1 MKQVIQDLRDGKIEV
16 AEVPAPQLGRK
27 QILIRTTRTLIS
39 SGTERMLLEFGEASW
54 IGKARQQ
61 PDKVRMVL
69 DKVKTD
75 GLIPTYESV
84 RAKLDSPIPL
94 GYCHV
99 GVVLE
104 VGKDVTGFKPG
115 DRVISNG
122 SHAEMVA
129 VPVNLCAK
137 IPDAVSDEEA
147 VFTVLGSIALQ
158 GVRLAAPTL
167 GECFVVTGLGIIGL
181 ITAQLLK
188 ANGCRVL
195 GLDFDDRRLQLA
207 RTYGIEAYKPTDDQ
221 SLLDRALTFSRGR
234 GVDGVLIAAATDSS
248 TPLLQA
254 AQMCRKKG
262 RVVLIG
268 VTGGEFSRTEF
279 FKKELTFQVSCS
291 YGPGRYDADYEEN
304 GLDYPAGYVRW
315 TEGRNFEAMLDMLA
329 AKAITTENL
338 ISHRFE
344 IQNAA
349 DAYET
354 IKDGANSL
362 GVLLKYPEHTSHSR
376 TVVAQAAE
384 AAPLRGGTPMT
395 VSAVG
400 AGNYATRTLL
410 PAMKAA
416 GAIFHNIVTSRGLTS
431 MHAARKFGFKNAST
445 DLTQA
450 WGADAGNTV
459 LIATRHSSHAGFT
472 IDALKHGKNVFV
484 EKPLTVT
491 AEQLKDVEATYN
503 SLAPN
508 ARPLVMVGFNRR
520 FSPLT
525 QKMKSLLGSLNSP
538 KVVNITINAGAIPD
552 DHWTQSMAEGR
563 RLIGEGCHFIDL
575 ARFLVGH
582 PIVSSQVASA
592 KPNVGA
598 GNAEDHF
605 VATLRF
611 KDGSLAT
618 IQYFAN
624 GHRSFP
630 KERIEVACQGRVLQ
644 LDNFRALRGFGFGTF
659 SKMKLWR
666 QDKGQTA
673 MAKAFA
679 EAIGKG
685 GPSPIEWNELV
696 EVARV
701 SIELS
706 EALRAN
712 G

>member
-1 MKQVIQDLRDGKIEV
+1 MKQVTQDLKDGKIEV

-39 SGTERMLLEFGEASW
+39 SGTERMLLEFGEANW
-54 IGKARQQ
+54 VNKARQQ

-75 GLIPTYESV
+75 GLFPTIEAV

-99 GVVLE
+99 GVVTE
-104 VGKDVTGFKPG
+104 VGKDVVGFKLG

-122 SHAEMVA
+122 GHAEIVA

-137 IPDAVSDEEA
+137 IPDGVSDEEA

-195 GLDFDDRRLQLA
+195 GLDFDERRLKLA
-207 RTYGIEAYKPTDDQ
+207 ESYGIEAYRPSDDQ
-221 SLLDRALTFSRGR
+221 GLLDRALTFSRGR

-248 TPLLQA
+248 SPLLQA

-279 FKKELTFQVSCS
+279 FKKEITFQVSCS
-291 YGPGRYDADYEEN
+291 YGPGRYDLDYEEQ
-304 GLDYPAGYVRW
+304 GHDYPVGYVRW
-315 TEGRNFEAMLDMLA
+315 TEGRNFEAMLDMLN
-329 AKAITTENL
+329 AKEVRTENL
-338 ISHRFE
+338 ISHRFDIE
-344 IQNAA
+344 NAQ

-362 GVLLKYPEHTSHSR
+362 GVLLKYPDQAIRSR
-376 TVVAQAAE
+376 TVIVSATE
-384 AAPLRGGTPMT
+384 PVPLRTGSELT
-395 VSAVG
+395 VSAIG

-416 GAIFHNIVTSRGLTS
+416 GAVFQNIVTSKGLTA
-431 MHAARKFGFKNAST
+431 MHAARKFSFKNAST
-445 DLTQA
+445 DLSEA
-450 WGADAGNTV
+450 WSSSAGKTL
-459 LIATRHSSHAGFT
+459 LIATRHSTHAKFT
-472 IDALKHGKNVFV
+472 IEALKNGKNVFV

-491 AEQLKDVEATYN
+491 LEQLKDVESTYN
-503 SLAPN
+503 SLPPDK
-508 ARPLVMVGFNRR
+508 RPIVMVGFNRR
-520 FSPLT
+520 FAPLT
-525 QKMKSLLGSLNSP
+525 RKLVSLLAPLSSP
-538 KVVNITINAGAIPD
+538 KIVNITVNAGSIPD
-552 DHWTQSMAEGR
+552 DHWTQQASEGR

-575 ARFLVGH
+575 ARFIVGH
-582 PIVSSQVASA
+582 PITSA
-592 KPNVGA
+592 RADAATPNVGA

-605 VATLRF
+605 VITLRF
-611 KDGSLAT
+611 KDGSLAS

-630 KERIEVACQGRVLQ
+630 KERIEVSCQGKILQ

-659 SKMKLWR
+659 SKMKMWR
-666 QDKGQTA
+666 QDKGQTE
-673 MAKAFA
+673 MAKAFTGA
-679 EAIGKG
+679 VSEGKT
-685 GPSPIEWNELV
+685 SPIPWNEIS

-701 SIELS
+701 SIELAES
-706 EALRAN
+706 LRTSH
-712 G
+712 